1 MNIRIMPMSFF
12 FFYFIGKDLNYVQEH
27 FFMKDLIEVNKGWY
41 YYGKSGL
48 DANEGDL
55 LLFQMN
61 NSIIASAFLDDIIQ
75 FSKPTIDGNNGAYII
90 NRKSLKIFKP
100 FDKTELRKLI
110 PTFTEFGRTKQKFRE
125 EEVEL
130 KLLNERMNALE

>member
-1 MNIRIMPMSFF
+1 MNIRIIPMSFEDPE
-12 FFYFIGKDLNYVQEH
+12 FIGKDINYVQRQ

-55 LLFQMN
+55 LLFQMY

-100 FDKTELRKLI
+100 IDKAELRKLI

-130 KLLNERMNALE
+130 KLLNERMNNCD

>member
-1 MNIRIMPMSFF
+1 MKIRIIPMSFEDPE
-12 FFYFIGKDLNYVQEH
+12 FIGKDINYVQRQ

-61 NSIIASAFLDDIIQ
+61 NSIIASALLDDIIQ
-75 FSKPTIDGNNGAYII
+75 FSKPTIDGNNGTYII
-90 NRKSLKIFKP
+90 NRRSLKIFKP
-100 FDKTELRKLI
+100 IDKAELHKLI
-110 PTFTEFGRTKQKFRE
+110 PTFTEFGRINQKFRE
-125 EEVEL
+125 EDIEL
-130 KLLNERMNALE
+130 KLLNERMNNCD

>member
-1 MNIRIMPMSFF
+1 MNIRIIPMSFEDLE
-12 FFYFIGKDLNYVQEH
+12 FIGKDINYVQRQ

-100 FDKTELRKLI
+100 IDKAELRKLI

-130 KLLNERMNALE
+130 KLLNERMNNCD

>member
-1 MNIRIMPMSFF
+1 MNIRIIPMSFEDLE
-12 FFYFIGKDLNYVQEH
+12 FIGKDINYVQRQ

-100 FDKTELRKLI
+100 IDKAELHILI

-130 KLLNERMNALE
+130 KLLNERMNNCD

>member
-1 MNIRIMPMSFF
+1 
-12 FFYFIGKDLNYVQEH
+12 
-27 FFMKDLIEVNKGWY
+27 MKDLIEVNKGWY

-100 FDKTELRKLI
+100 IDKAELRKLI

-130 KLLNERMNALE
+130 KLLNERMNNCD